1 MQKVLQSSFPDISG
15 CNVFERRGVIERL
28 EARSEVQ
35 LNSERIAV
43 EAGPE
48 ADLGFNTRAA
58 WTRWR
63 GVEAWDSSQT
73 SSCRSAST
81 FSTASSAK
89 PLNHTVECFTDRRRE
104 GVANPSTFG
113 RHQRAGSRREGQRA
127 RVHSTPNTLRCPRGG
142 N

>member
-48 ADLGFNTRAA
+48 ADLGFNIPPLS
-58 WTRWR
+58 WR
-63 GVEAWDSSQT
+63 PPGLQKRFLDKSHFRSTLPVFTNRNRRGSSKVNI
-73 SSCRSAST
+73 S
-81 FSTASSAK
+81 
-89 PLNHTVECFTDRRRE
+89 PPH
-104 GVANPSTFG
+104 
-113 RHQRAGSRREGQRA
+113 
-127 RVHSTPNTLRCPRGG
+127 
-142 N
+142 

>member
-48 ADLGFNTRAA
+48 ADLGFNSAAQGRGTR
-58 WTRWR
+58 RLQ
-63 GVEAWDSSQT
+63 D
-73 SSCRSAST
+73 
-81 FSTASSAK
+81 
-89 PLNHTVECFTDRRRE
+89 
-104 GVANPSTFG
+104 
-113 RHQRAGSRREGQRA
+113 
-127 RVHSTPNTLRCPRGG
+127 PR
-142 N
+142 

>member
-48 ADLGFNTRAA
+48 ADLGFNIPPLS
-58 WTRWR
+58 WR
-63 GVEAWDSSQT
+63 PPGLQKRFSDKLHFRPVNFAVFKNCNRT
-73 SSCRSAST
+73 GST
-81 FSTASSAK
+81 KVNIS
-89 PLNHTVECFTDRRRE
+89 PPH
-104 GVANPSTFG
+104 
-113 RHQRAGSRREGQRA
+113 
-127 RVHSTPNTLRCPRGG
+127 
-142 N
+142 